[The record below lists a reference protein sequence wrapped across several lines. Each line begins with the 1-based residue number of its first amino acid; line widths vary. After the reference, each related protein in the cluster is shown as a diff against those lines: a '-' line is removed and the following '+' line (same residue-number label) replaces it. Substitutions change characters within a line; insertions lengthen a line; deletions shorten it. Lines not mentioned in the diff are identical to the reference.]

1 MGKNYKLV
9 VGATLSTVNGIFT
22 AGVVYS
28 EDQVGK
34 SLNSKNRE
42 GKPYFAETNE
52 QLPVKASAKAPA
64 ASTTRAGGVTIKG
77 KDQGKAPQAPQVPQ
91 SPAGDAKGAEGDG
104 GTGGT
109 EGSGDGDSGNDGA
122 VTV

>member
-1 MGKNYKLV
+1 MGKKYKLAT
-9 VGATLSTVNGIFT
+9 GQTLSTVSKTFK
-22 AGVVYS
+22 AGVLYDAA
-28 EDQVGK
+28 EIGK
-34 SLNSKNRE
+34 SLNSKNRYNE
-42 GKPYFAETNE
+42 PYFVEASE
-52 QLPVKASAKAPA
+52 QEIANSPKAPA
-64 ASTTRAGGVTIKG
+64 APARGGVVIKG